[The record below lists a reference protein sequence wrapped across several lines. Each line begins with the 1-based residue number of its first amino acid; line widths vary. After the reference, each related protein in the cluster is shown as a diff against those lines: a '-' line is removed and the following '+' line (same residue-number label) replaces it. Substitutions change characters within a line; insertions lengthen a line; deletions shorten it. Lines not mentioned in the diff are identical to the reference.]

1 MATIHD
7 FDLICQHFTGKQMGS
22 SGLKLDKDKHGNLF
36 LSQPVKLNAQN
47 VVPVVPTSPKIRT
60 YAAASFDK
68 TLSQFLN

>member
-1 MATIHD
+1 
-7 FDLICQHFTGKQMGS
+7 MGS